1 MDSNAPK
8 KDDNVKSKIKN
19 VAAKVSEYGI
29 YPKTASA
36 LMKFPYFIIVVIL
49 YCGLSFAFDIWHPL
63 WIIFIT
69 IPIYYRIVTACKA
82 KTKKAFLQLLPI
94 PEICVSLYLI
104 ISFATGA
111 WKATWL
117 LLLVIPLY
125 YWYVSVFVKSEKSEN
140 E

>member
-1 MDSNAPK
+1 MDKNAPK
-8 KDDNVKSKIKN
+8 NENSVKGKIKD
-19 VAAKVSEYGI
+19 VAAKVSDYGI
-29 YPKTASA
+29 YPKTAA
-36 LMKFPYFIIVVIL
+36 AMLKFPYFIIVVIL

-69 IPIYYRIVTACKA
+69 IPIYYRVATACKA
-82 KTKKAFLQLLPI
+82 KTKKAFLELLPI
-94 PEICVSLYLI
+94 PEIFVSLYLI
-104 ISFATGA
+104 ISFATLA